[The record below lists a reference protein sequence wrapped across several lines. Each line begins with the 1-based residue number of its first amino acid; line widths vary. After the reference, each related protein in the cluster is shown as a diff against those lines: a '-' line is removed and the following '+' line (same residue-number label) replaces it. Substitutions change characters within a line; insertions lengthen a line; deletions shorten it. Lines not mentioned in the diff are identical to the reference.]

1 MPKDEKKEEKPEDDF
16 QIRVKAFLTDYQILQ
31 NKYNVTARPIIT
43 IFGPDLQLQDKLSQS
58 KPVEKI

>member
-43 IFGPDLQLQDKLSQS
+43 IFGPDLQLQ
-58 KPVEKI
+58 